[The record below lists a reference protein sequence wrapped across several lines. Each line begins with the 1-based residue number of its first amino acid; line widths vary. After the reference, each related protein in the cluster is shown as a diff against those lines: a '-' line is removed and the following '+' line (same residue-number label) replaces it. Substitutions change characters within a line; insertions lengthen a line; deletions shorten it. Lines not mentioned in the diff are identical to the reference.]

1 MLPVVPITTVEKKED
16 SDQKGIVYKFDF
28 KLGSYALE
36 DGNLVELT
44 SVEDQ
49 VKQWLQFFINTEL
62 NAYSIYEGLDF
73 GLNLKK
79 YIGQKTIP
87 LGLIASEISDQLDL
101 GIRMNDDIKEVTSV
115 KVTKENE
122 ILRLSI
128 SVKISNNT
136 IVEVI
141 S

>member
-1 MLPVVPITTVEKKED
+1 MLPVVPNIEVEKKED

-28 KLGSYALE
+28 ELGSYALK
-36 DGNLVELT
+36 DGNLIELT

-87 LGLIASEISDQLDL
+87 LGLIASEIFDQLNL

-122 ILRLSI
+122 IVRLSI